1 MPLTPSLQKKRRS
14 TFILFLL
21 PAVLVL
27 VTITIFPFLYS
38 VVISLTDM
46 EIARPQKGAPFVGLS
61 NYKTLLFEDARFWNS
76 VKVTFIFVFAA
87 VLVEFFLGFT
97 LAYLLKDDFW
107 GRKVVIALFIAPM
120 VIPPIVS
127 GLNWRFMYDDT
138 IGLLNYLM
146 SFVGIGRQA
155 WLGDPKLALPSVIVT
170 DIWQWTPFLMLI
182 ILAGFHALPQEPFE
196 AARVDGASNWQ
207 ILRYITIPMLKQVIA
222 VGILI
227 RTIELFR
234 TFDTIFIMT
243 EGGPG
248 VVTET
253 MSIRSYLLG
262 FRFFSTAR
270 ACTFALIM
278 LFLIIV
284 VCTKFFNVIQK
295 GGEEYA

>member
-1 MPLTPSLQKKRRS
+1 MSSYVTLQKKRRS
-14 TFILFLL
+14 TFLYLLL

-27 VTITIFPFLYS
+27 VVITIFPFIYS
-38 VVISLTDM
+38 VVISLTGM
-46 EIARPQKGAPFVGLS
+46 EIARPQRGMPFVGLD
-61 NYKTLLFEDARFWNS
+61 NYIELANSERFWNS
-76 VKVTFIFVFAA
+76 VKVTFIFVFSA
-87 VLVEFFLGFT
+87 VIIEFLLGFG
-97 LAYLLKDDFW
+97 LAYLLKEDFW
-107 GRKVVIALFIAPM
+107 GRKVVIAFFIAPM

-138 IGLLNYLM
+138 IGLINYLI
-146 SFVGIGRQA
+146 SFVGISRQS
-155 WLGDPKLALPSVIVT
+155 WLGSPNLALPSVIVT

-182 ILAGFHALPQEPFE
+182 ILAGFHALPNEPFE
-196 AARVDGASNWQ
+196 AAKVDGASNWQ
-207 ILRYITIPMLKQVIA
+207 TLRYVTLPMLKQVIS

-227 RTIELFR
+227 RIIELFR
-234 TFDTIFIMT
+234 TFDTIYIMT

-270 ACTFALIM
+270 ACAFSLVM

-284 VCTKFFNVIQK
+284 VCTKFFNTIQ
-295 GGEEYA
+295 GGEEGYA

>member
-1 MPLTPSLQKKRRS
+1 
-14 TFILFLL
+14 
-21 PAVLVL
+21 
-27 VTITIFPFLYS
+27 
-38 VVISLTDM
+38 M

-76 VKVTFIFVFAA
+76 VKVTLIFVFTA
-87 VLVEFFLGFT
+87 VIVEFLLGFA
-97 LAYLLKDDFW
+97 LAYLLKEDFW
-107 GRKVVIALFIAPM
+107 GRKAVIAFFIAPM

-127 GLNWRFMYDDT
+127 GLNWRFMYDDS
-138 IGLLNYLM
+138 IGLLNYLI
-146 SFVGIGRQA
+146 SFIGLERQA
-155 WLGDPKLALPSVIVT
+155 WLGNPDLALFSIILT

-182 ILAGFHALPQEPFE
+182 ILAGFHALPHEPFE

-207 ILRYITIPMLKQVIA
+207 ILKYITLPMLKQVIS

-234 TFDTIFIMT
+234 TFDTIYIMT

-262 FRFFSTAR
+262 FRFFSTSR
-270 ACTFALIM
+270 ACAFSLIM
-278 LFLIIV
+278 LFLIIF
-284 VCTKFFNVIQK
+284 VCTKFFSTIQ
-295 GGEEYA
+295 GGDEEYA

>member
-1 MPLTPSLQKKRRS
+1 MSLPFRLQKKRQWM
-14 TFILFLL
+14 FLGFFL
-21 PAVLVL
+21 PAVVVL
-27 VTITIFPFLYS
+27 ATITIFPFIYS
-38 VVISLTDM
+38 VIISLTGM
-46 EIARPQKGAPFVGLS
+46 EIARPQKGAPFVGLQ
-61 NYKTLLFEDARFWNS
+61 NYSDLLFHDARFWNS
-76 VKVTFIFVFAA
+76 VKVTFIFVLSA
-87 VLVEFFLGFT
+87 VLVEFLLGFA
-97 LAYLLKDDFW
+97 LAYLLKDDFF

-120 VIPPIVS
+120 VIPPVVS

-138 IGLLNYLM
+138 IGLLNYLI
-146 SFVGIGRQA
+146 SFVGIGRHA
-155 WLGDPKLALPSVIVT
+155 WLGDPKLALPAIIMT

-182 ILAGFHALPQEPFE
+182 ILAGFHALPVEPFE

-207 ILRYITIPMLKQVIA
+207 ILRYITVPMLKQVIS

-248 VVTET
+248 IATEA

-270 ACTFALIM
+270 ACAFSLIM
-278 LFLIIV
+278 LFLIMV
-284 VCTKFFNVIQK
+284 VCTRFFNVIQK
-295 GGEEYA
+295 GDEGYA